1 MSSTKTHHYHFRQL
15 WHVLFSPRRSPSHVA
30 KLQHLGLQSCRDSG
44 SKSRFECTTTAWHR
58 VCILYFRPAQLL
70 YPQRRPC
77 TRENLSNWPPS
88 SPPQGPVLVR
98 GETQLSSQGVQ
109 QYWTASKC
117 RLDRWT
123 RNLKSFAADATHSDA
138 TAARVKWS
146 FLRGVLEEVLTG
158 EVLTRV
164 WTALLCLYDRHRGAS
179 EFESLA
185 RSIMIGHM
193 EARHR
198 VLILLVR
205 EPGVDAEGA
214 VKLNHLRRRA
224 ERWTDLLVGHLAQLG
239 DVSEFAC
246 DVERGSSFRETSIT
260 SRTSKAADTPGRC
273 CKPRFA
279 PRFAVAWRRSAPTKT
294 STPKSARRFSA
305 SFPGD
310 LFDSTGLFRSL
321 WLHRMANVTSDV
333 EVMIDSL
340 VGSGSSREGEGLE
353 RFGR

>member
-1 MSSTKTHHYHFRQL
+1 MHAREL
-15 WHVLFSPRRSPSHVA
+15 VELA
-30 KLQHLGLQSCRDSG
+30 
-44 SKSRFECTTTAWHR
+44 A
-58 VCILYFRPAQLL
+58 ILSA
-70 YPQRRPC
+70 
-77 TRENLSNWPPS
+77 
-88 SPPQGPVLVR
+88 QGPVLVR

-246 DVERGSSFRETSIT
+246 DVQRAIEF
-260 SRTSKAADTPGRC
+260 SRDLDYQSNVSQGR
-273 CKPRFA
+273 PENMRAWPLLQVRFA
-279 PRFAVAWRRSAPTKT
+279 PRRVSPVAWRRSAPTKT
-294 STPKSARRFSA
+294 STPKSARRFSPAFPVTCSTRPA
-305 SFPGD
+305 S
-310 LFDSTGLFRSL
+310 S
-321 WLHRMANVTSDV
+321 A
-333 EVMIDSL
+333 
-340 VGSGSSREGEGLE
+340 
-353 RFGR
+353 RFGCTAWPTSPATSKA

>member
-1 MSSTKTHHYHFRQL
+1 MHAREL
-15 WHVLFSPRRSPSHVA
+15 VELA
-30 KLQHLGLQSCRDSG
+30 
-44 SKSRFECTTTAWHR
+44 A
-58 VCILYFRPAQLL
+58 ILSA
-70 YPQRRPC
+70 
-77 TRENLSNWPPS
+77 
-88 SPPQGPVLVR
+88 QGPVLVR

-117 RLDRWT
+117 RFDRWT

-138 TAARVKWS
+138 TAARVKWP
-146 FLRGVLEEVLTG
+146 FLRGVLEEILTG

-164 WTALLCLYDRHRGAS
+164 WTALLCLYDRHRGTS
-179 EFESLA
+179 DFESLA
-185 RSIMIGHM
+185 RSVMIGHM

-205 EPGVDAEGA
+205 GPGVDAEGA

-246 DVERGSSFRETSIT
+246 DVERAIEFSRDLDYQSNVKGGRHAWPLLQASLRAAFRRGMAPVSPNEDLNAQIGSSIL
-260 SRTSKAADTPGRC
+260 
-273 CKPRFA
+273 
-279 PRFAVAWRRSAPTKT
+279 
-294 STPKSARRFSA
+294 A

-333 EVMIDSL
+333 QVMIDSL
-340 VGSGSSREGEGLE
+340 VGSGSSRESERME